1 MELKIQNW
9 GNSAAV
15 RLSQVLLK
23 QIDAKVGESLS
34 VEVQDG
40 MLLLKPAEPVYT
52 MEELL
57 AGCNKENMRPSDED
71 KQWLNAAPV
80 GREYK

>member
-23 QIDAKVGESLS
+23 QIGAKVGESLS
-34 VEVQDG
+34 VEVHNG
-40 MLLLKPAEPVYT
+40 MLIFKPAEPIYT

-57 AGCNKENMRPSDED
+57 AGCTKKNMRLNDED

-80 GREYK
+80 GREFK